1 MRGKQHEVPTLSAE
15 TVSMWWFYSQWNF
28 QYYLSWIFVLKNG
41 ILTGRK
47 ILLTKLLA
55 VEDQVKDPPY
65 TAALF

>member
-1 MRGKQHEVPTLSAE
+1 MVLLSVE
-15 TVSMWWFYSQWNF
+15 
-28 QYYLSWIFVLKNG
+28 LSILFELDFCFENG